1 MFEWLNELTFAGLVV
16 TCSASAVEF
25 CVDNKKEKLLHQSGK
40 KMQQVPLSFM
50 STLLNKSNNF
60 MLFGA
65 PLPLCVDLK
74 WASVLDD
81 QFGADIRLSLYAH
94 TPCLLLRQL

>member
-16 TCSASAVEF
+16 TCRASAVEF

-40 KMQQVPLSFM
+40 EMQKVPLRFKT
-50 STLLNKSNNF
+50 TLFNKSNNF

-65 PLPLCVDLK
+65 PLPLWYSRTV
-74 WASVLDD
+74 
-81 QFGADIRLSLYAH
+81 
-94 TPCLLLRQL
+94 